1 MYRDDQCAVCGA
13 SLPPDHVYCREHAA
27 EVDDRLHRIG
37 ALLDRVLDDLPELAQ
52 LLGEVAPETWDWLA
66 DEVGDTDDWL
76 PPLAL
81 RMQVH
86 ADQLDV
92 DVDSEPGRVRLDVEA
107 DLMTW
112 CATGVAAMD
121 AARLRR
127 VAQACAKATGAD
139 AAY

>member
-1 MYRDDQCAVCGA
+1 VYRDDQCAVCGA

-27 EVDDRLHRIG
+27 QVDDRLHRIG

-52 LLGEVAPETWDWLA
+52 LLDEVAPDTWDWLA
-66 DEVGDTDDWL
+66 DEVGDIDDWL

-81 RMQVH
+81 RMHVH

-107 DLMTW
+107 DLLTW
-112 CATGVAAMD
+112 CATGAAAMD

-127 VAQACAKATGAD
+127 VAQACTKATGAD